1 MPEISAEL
9 KERIKKIRLV
19 VMDVDGILTDGTIWL
34 GPNGTEFK
42 PFNVLDGAGI
52 KYLHRA
58 GLMTAL
64 ITGRRSPVVDARA
77 AELGIADVFQGA
89 KVKMEAFEVLLKR
102 RSVSPEEV
110 CYIGDDLPDLPVMRA
125 AGFSAST
132 PDSRPENIE
141 AADYVTETAG
151 GRGAVRELAELILK
165 VQEKWETDIMARY
178 REGAR
183 Q

>member
-9 KERIKKIRLV
+9 KERIKKIKLV
-19 VMDVDGILTDGTIWL
+19 VMDVDGVLTDGTIWL

-42 PFNVLDGAGI
+42 PFNVLDGTGI

-58 GLMTAL
+58 GLKTAI
-64 ITGRRSPVVDARA
+64 ITGRHSPVVEARA
-77 AELGIADVFQGA
+77 AELGIKDVFQGV
-89 KVKMEAFEVLLKR
+89 KVKMRAFEVLLR
-102 RSVSPEEV
+102 RSGISPQEA

-125 AGFSAST
+125 AGFSAT
-132 PDSRPENIE
+132 VPGARPEILQE
-141 AADYVTETAG
+141 ADYVAETAG
-151 GRGAVRELAELILK
+151 GKGAARELAELILK
-165 VQEKWETDIMARY
+165 VQDKWEKEIMARY

>member
-1 MPEISAEL
+1 MPGISAEL

-19 VMDVDGILTDGTIWL
+19 VMDVDGVLTDGTIWL

-42 PFNVLDGAGI
+42 PFNVLDGTGI

-58 GLMTAL
+58 GLKTAI
-64 ITGRRSPVVDARA
+64 ITGRSSPVVEARA
-77 AELGIADVFQGA
+77 RELDIPDLFQGA
-89 KVKMEAFEVLLKR
+89 KVKMRAFEILIKR
-102 RSVSPEEV
+102 LGLSPEEV

-132 PDSRPENIE
+132 PGARPENIE